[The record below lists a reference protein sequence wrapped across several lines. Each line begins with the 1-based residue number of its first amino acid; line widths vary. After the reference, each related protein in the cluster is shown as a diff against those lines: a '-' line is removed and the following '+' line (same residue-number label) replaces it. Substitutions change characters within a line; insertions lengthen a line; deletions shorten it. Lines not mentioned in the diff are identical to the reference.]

1 MMETGMPTGNL
12 SGASGVYVN
21 MADLA
26 ASTWSMAEEDVAL
39 VSAVRAGSEE
49 AFDRLLSHYQ
59 ASVYNV
65 VYRIVGNPQDAAD
78 TVQEVFLKVYRGL
91 DKFQGNSSLKT
102 WIFRIAV
109 HEGCNYKRWWR
120 RHAQRESSLETC
132 FGSNDRAGG
141 DRDTPTLGEM
151 LVEPSRSPFESTASQ
166 EVRNLVDQA
175 LNEMPEHYR
184 TAVVLRDLEDLS
196 YEEIT
201 EVLGV
206 SLGTV
211 KSRVGRGREAL
222 RKRLTKL
229 LPAEA
234 AAANRYAAIRAKANV
249 AREVSSD
256 VVGNVVMS

>member
-1 MMETGMPTGNL
+1 MSIGNL
-12 SGASGVYVN
+12 SDTNGVYAD

-26 ASTWSMAEEDVAL
+26 ASPWSLAEEDVAL

-49 AFDRLLSHYQ
+49 AFDRLLSRYQ

-120 RHAQRESSLETC
+120 RHAQRESSLETSL
-132 FGSNDRAGG
+132 GSADRSRA
-141 DRDTPTLGEM
+141 DRDAPTLGEI
-151 LVEPSRSPFESTASQ
+151 LVEGSRSPFDSTASG
-166 EVRNLVDQA
+166 EIKSMVELA
-175 LNEMPEHYR
+175 LREMPEHYR

-222 RKRLTKL
+222 RKRLIKL

-234 AAANRYAAIRAKANV
+234 EAASRRTKGNVGGNV
-249 AREVSSD
+249 ARDVSGD
-256 VVGNVVMS
+256 VARNVVMS

>member
-1 MMETGMPTGNL
+1 MSTGNL
-12 SGASGVYVN
+12 SDAIGVYKD

-49 AFDRLLSHYQ
+49 AFDRLLSRYQ

-91 DKFQGNSSLKT
+91 EKFQGNSSLKT

-132 FGSNDRAGG
+132 LGSPDSSRSE
-141 DRDTPTLGEM
+141 RDSPTLGEM
-151 LVEPSRSPFESTASQ
+151 LVEQSRSPFDATASL
-166 EVRNLVDQA
+166 EVRSIVDQA
-175 LNEMPEHYR
+175 LNDMPEHYR

-234 AAANRYAAIRAKANV
+234 AAAGRYAASRAAKGN
-249 AREVSSD
+249 EVRQVNSD
-256 VVGNVVMS
+256 VAGNVVMS

>member
-1 MMETGMPTGNL
+1 VPNRRIINLMSTGNL
-12 SGASGVYVN
+12 SDACGVYDH

-26 ASTWSMAEEDVAL
+26 ASPWSMAEEDVAL
-39 VSAVRAGSEE
+39 VSAVRAGNQE
-49 AFDRLLSHYQ
+49 AFDRLLSRYQ

-120 RHAQRESSLETC
+120 RHAQRESSLETPL
-132 FGSNDRAGG
+132 GPG
-141 DRDTPTLGEM
+141 DRSREAPTLGET
-151 LVEPSRSPFESTASQ
+151 LVERSRSPFDMSSSRET
-166 EVRNLVDQA
+166 RDLVGQA
-175 LNEMPEHYR
+175 LNEIPKHYR

-222 RKRLTKL
+222 RKRLARV
-229 LPAEA
+229 LPRESVRDRATSREMGEEA
-234 AAANRYAAIRAKANV
+234 SR
-249 AREVSSD
+249 
-256 VVGNVVMS
+256 NVVMS

>member
-1 MMETGMPTGNL
+1 MSTGNL
-12 SGASGVYVN
+12 SDAAGVYEG

-26 ASTWSMAEEDVAL
+26 AGPWSMAEEDVAL

-49 AFDRLLSHYQ
+49 AFDRLLSRYQ

-132 FGSNDRAGG
+132 LGSADGSRADRES
-141 DRDTPTLGEM
+141 PTLGEM
-151 LVEPSRSPFESTASQ
+151 LVEQSRSPFEATSSL
-166 EVRNLVDQA
+166 EVRALVDRA

-234 AAANRYAAIRAKANV
+234 DAASRRAKGHPKELRNDV
-249 AREVSSD
+249 A
-256 VVGNVVMS
+256 GNVVMS

>member
-1 MMETGMPTGNL
+1 MPTGNL
-12 SGASGVYVN
+12 SDTAGVYHD

-26 ASTWSMAEEDVAL
+26 ASPWSMGEEDVAL

-49 AFDRLLSHYQ
+49 AFDRLLTRYQ

-132 FGSNDRAGG
+132 LGSAEGSRA
-141 DRDTPTLGEM
+141 DRDAPTLGDM
-151 LVEPSRSPFESTASQ
+151 LVEQSGSPFDTTSSL
-166 EVRNLVDQA
+166 EVRAIVDRA
-175 LNEMPEHYR
+175 LEDMPEHYR

-229 LPAEA
+229 LPVEAEA
-234 AAANRYAAIRAKANV
+234 GSRRAKGN
-249 AREVSSD
+249 AREIRND
-256 VVGNVVMS
+256 VAGNVVMS

>member
-1 MMETGMPTGNL
+1 MSTGNL
-12 SGASGVYVN
+12 SDATGVYQD

-26 ASTWSMAEEDVAL
+26 SPWSMAEEDVAL

-91 DKFQGNSSLKT
+91 EKFQGNSSLKT

-120 RHAQRESSLETC
+120 RHAQRESSLETTL
-132 FGSNDRAGG
+132 GSADRSRA
-141 DRDTPTLGEM
+141 DRDAPTLGEM
-151 LVEPSRSPFESTASQ
+151 LVEQSSSPFESTSSH
-166 EVRNLVDQA
+166 EVRAIVDRA
-175 LNEMPEHYR
+175 LDEMPEHYR

-222 RKRLTKL
+222 RKRLIKL
-229 LPAEA
+229 LPAQAEA
-234 AAANRYAAIRAKANV
+234 ASRRAKGI

-256 VVGNVVMS
+256 VAGNVVMS

>member
-1 MMETGMPTGNL
+1 MSTGNI
-12 SGASGVYVN
+12 SDTCGVYQD

-26 ASTWSMAEEDVAL
+26 ASPWSMADKDSAL
-39 VSAVRAGSEE
+39 VSAVRAGSGE
-49 AFDRLLSHYQ
+49 AFDRLLTRYQ

-120 RHAQRESSLETC
+120 RHAQRETSLETC
-132 FGSNDRAGG
+132 LGSVDRARA
-141 DRDTPTLGEM
+141 DHDAPTLGDM
-151 LVEPSRSPFESTASQ
+151 LVERSRSPFDTTASQ
-166 EVRNLVDQA
+166 EMRDIVGKA
-175 LNEMPEHYR
+175 LDEIPRHYR

-196 YEEIT
+196 YDEIT

-222 RKRLTKL
+222 RKRLTRL

-234 AAANRYAAIRAKANV
+234 EAASRHASRATGNV
-249 AREVSSD
+249 GREVRSD
-256 VVGNVVMS
+256 VAGNVVMS